1 MSLPRHARG
10 YPVACPDSEPTCP
23 PPAASRP
30 PSIAA
35 ELGCDALQVFVK
47 NANAWR
53 AKPLPDAEIARVPAA
68 HAATPGPSAPAP
80 LPLVA
85 HAGYLINLCS
95 PKPDVHEKSRSALID
110 ELERCTALG
119 VPGLVLHPGA
129 HLGTGEEAGLD
140 GIARALDAVHAALP
154 EASARVLLENTAG
167 QGTVL
172 GSRLEQLARIVARV
186 DAPERV
192 GVCLDTCHAFAA
204 GYDLRSEEGYA
215 AFVDEVGR
223 RSRSSASPPST
234 STTACFELDCH
245 KDRHATIGE
254 GELGREAFAAGWPTL
269 AGATCRWCSRRPS
282 ATTGWATSATW
293 RRCGRCLSRVRERSR
308 GARGRGRLPPWPW
321 TCTPPCP
328 SFAPSSNAT

>member
-1 MSLPRHARG
+1 MPRLGAHVSTAGGVSTAFPR
-10 YPVACPDSEPTCP
+10 
-23 PPAASRP
+23 
-30 PSIAA
+30 AA

-53 AKPLPDAEIARVPAA
+53 AKPLPTAEIDAFRAA
-68 HAATPGPSAPAP
+68 HAGTPGPSAPAP

-95 PKPDVHEKSRSALID
+95 PKADVHEKSREALID

-129 HLGTGEEAGLD
+129 HLGTGEDEGLD

-154 EASARVLLENTAG
+154 DAGARVLLENTAG

-172 GSRLEQLARIVARV
+172 GSRLEQLAAIVARV

-204 GYDLRSEEGYA
+204 GYDLRDDDGYA
-215 AFVDEVGR
+215 AFVDEVAR
-223 RSRSSASPPST
+223 TVTLERVAAVHLNDSRFGVGS
-234 STTACFELDCH
+234 H
-245 KDRHATIGE
+245 KDRHASIGE
-254 GELGREAFAAGWPTL
+254 GELGRETFARWLADARWGDVPMVLETPLGDDGLGHARDLATL
-269 AGATCRWCSRRPS
+269 RA
-282 ATTGWATSATW
+282 
-293 RRCGRCLSRVRERSR
+293 L
-308 GARGRGRLPPWPW
+308 
-321 TCTPPCP
+321 
-328 SFAPSSNAT
+328 

>member
-1 MSLPRHARG
+1 MPRLGAHVSTAGGVSTAFPR
-10 YPVACPDSEPTCP
+10 
-23 PPAASRP
+23 
-30 PSIAA
+30 AA

-53 AKPLPDAEIARVPAA
+53 AKPLPAAEIDAFRAA
-68 HAATPGPSAPAP
+68 HAGTPGPSAPAP

-95 PKPDVHEKSRSALID
+95 PKPDVHEKSQAALID

-129 HLGTGEEAGLD
+129 HLGTGEDTGLD

-172 GSRLEQLARIVARV
+172 GSRLEQLAAIVARV
-186 DAPERV
+186 DAPGRV

-204 GYDLRSEEGYA
+204 GYDLRSDEGYA
-215 AFVDEVGR
+215 AFVDEVAR
-223 RSRSSASPPST
+223 TVTLERVAAVHLNDSR
-234 STTACFELDCH
+234 FGLDSH
-245 KDRHATIGE
+245 KDRHASIGE
-254 GELGREAFAAGWPTL
+254 GELGREAFARWLADPRWGDVPMVLETPLGDDGLGHARDLSTL
-269 AGATCRWCSRRPS
+269 RA
-282 ATTGWATSATW
+282 
-293 RRCGRCLSRVRERSR
+293 L
-308 GARGRGRLPPWPW
+308 
-321 TCTPPCP
+321 
-328 SFAPSSNAT
+328 